1 MLYRVDNSEWAS
13 PTVNEPKLKNGK
25 MSVRICGD
33 YKLLNAT
40 IEDDKYPLPTA
51 QDLFAK
57 LAHTGKT
64 PKVLSI
70 LDLSGAFNQLEVD
83 EKSSPLFD
91 LNTHKGL
98 YRTRRLAY
106 GVKTA
111 PSVFQMTMD
120 NILAG
125 LENVMCFIDDILV
138 TGNTEWDHL
147 KTLEEVLQRLDKHNV
162 ILNKTKCQFVK
173 SEVTYLGHTVS
184 ANGIQPIQNKVEAIR
199 KAPPPANLTELHSF
213 LGSVQYYVKFVPNL
227 SIVLHPLHDR
237 LKAGVEWSI

>member
-1 MLYRVDNSEWAS
+1 MYQKARPVPYALRELVEKEIDRLKSSGVLYRVDNSEWAS
-13 PTVNEPKLKNGK
+13 PTVNVPKLKK
-25 MSVRICGD
+25 RQDVCAHMW
-33 YKLLNAT
+33 LLNAT
-40 IEDDKYPLPTA
+40 IEDDKYPLPMA
-51 QDLFAK
+51 QDLCAK

-64 PKVLSI
+64 PKVFSI

-162 ILNKTKCQFVK
+162 RLNKTKSQK
-173 SEVTYLGHTVS
+173 
-184 ANGIQPIQNKVEAIR
+184 
-199 KAPPPANLTELHSF
+199 
-213 LGSVQYYVKFVPNL
+213 
-227 SIVLHPLHDR
+227 
-237 LKAGVEWSI
+237 

>member
-1 MLYRVDNSEWAS
+1 
-13 PTVNEPKLKNGK
+13 

-33 YKLLNAT
+33 YKLLNAS
-40 IEDDKYPLPTA
+40 IEGDKYPLHMA

-83 EKSSPLFD
+83 EKSSPLLTF
-91 LNTHKGL
+91 NTHKEL
-98 YRTRRLAY
+98 HRTRRLAY
-106 GVKTA
+106 GVKTD

-120 NILAG
+120 KILAG

-147 KTLEEVLQRLDKHNV
+147 KTLEEVLQKLDKHNV
-162 ILNKTKCQFVK
+162 RLNKTQCQFMK

-199 KAPPPANLTELHSF
+199 KAPPPVNLTELQSF
-213 LGSVQYYVKFVPNL
+213 LAALQYYAKFVPNL
-227 SIVLHPLHDR
+227 STILHSLYTT
-237 LKAGVEWSI
+237 G